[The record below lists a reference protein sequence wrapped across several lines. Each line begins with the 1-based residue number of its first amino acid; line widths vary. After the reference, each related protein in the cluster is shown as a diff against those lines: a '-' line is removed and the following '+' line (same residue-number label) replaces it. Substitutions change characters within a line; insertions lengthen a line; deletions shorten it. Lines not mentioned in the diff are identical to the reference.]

1 MTHILLCHDMPV
13 DKLEEVIEKYSK
25 DCISETNEV
34 IHSIDCVRLLLYL
47 QRNILPK
54 SKNEKINKKY

>member
-1 MTHILLCHDMPV
+1 MPF

-34 IHSIDCVRLLLYL
+34 IPSIDCVRLLLYL